1 MIGIYAP
8 TELHAEILAAIHTYP
23 RLHELVQLYLPF
35 EDSGKLAGDGNTIF
49 VMDGAINTT
58 PDWWQT
64 TPPIVLPA
72 IPYAASHVVGMV
84 FTRLHNFEEAAP
96 LLSHLSAC
104 WQAVEQY
111 ALLVNGFAYEPTT
124 NTHNVS
130 NDYTALHNHAVCLH
144 YGAGDSPA
152 PLEQLLNSYDAALAA
167 AEQPW
172 QRAFTAAQ
180 MATLLTDSGMLE
192 QATRLLGEA
201 IALQGIDTHA
211 LHQLKWLRC
220 TTRLQMLAVPYNQQL
235 LEALKAEMW
244 EVLGYYEAWN
254 RLTEQGLLL
263 TEAAQVAN
271 ISESFAEALG
281 YINKAIQLLDAE
293 QLPELAANAQLKKGI
308 LLYTWAQKGQPQF
321 YRAAKDAF
329 LAALRVFNRTNAP
342 HVFADIHHYLGI
354 IYSEIPDEV
363 QKKSVWAGVSVSS
376 FMEALNF
383 YNKVDYPYEFA
394 QICHHFGN
402 AYTKYPAAALGDNF
416 EKALNWYRE
425 ALDVRTAEHYPMERC
440 LTLCNYLYAA
450 WQAGN
455 PGDGYSEERWQ
466 DMWAR
471 AQELKTLATCQ
482 ALLTEAQ
489 QWLDV
494 LVKAKAE

>member
-8 TELHAEILAAIHTYP
+8 TELHADIQAAIHTYP
-23 RLHELVQLYLPF
+23 RLHELVQLYPPF
-35 EDSGKLAGDGNTIF
+35 EDAGKLAGDGNIIC
-49 VMDGAINTT
+49 VADGAISTA

-64 TPPIVLPA
+64 APPVVMPA
-72 IPYAASHVVGMV
+72 IPYTAGHVVGMALA
-84 FTRLHNFEEAAP
+84 RLHNFEEAAP
-96 LLSHLSAC
+96 LLGHLPAC
-104 WQAVEQY
+104 WQALEQY
-111 ALLVNGFAYEPTT
+111 ALLVNGYAYEPTPGML
-124 NTHNVS
+124 S
-130 NDYTALHNHAVCLH
+130 GYTALHNHAVCLH
-144 YGAGDSPA
+144 YGAGHSLA
-152 PLEQLLNSYDAALAA
+152 PLEQLLNAYDAALAA
-167 AEQPW
+167 AEHPG

-180 MATLLTDSGMLE
+180 MATLLTDSGMVE
-192 QATRLLGEA
+192 QASQLLGEA

-211 LHQLKWLRC
+211 LHHLKWLRC
-220 TTRLQMLAVPYNQQL
+220 TARLQMLGVPYDLQL
-235 LEALKAEMW
+235 LEILKTEMW

-263 TEAAQVAN
+263 VEAAHVAN

-293 QLPELAANAQLKKGI
+293 QLAELTAHAQLKKGI

-329 LAALRVFNRTNAP
+329 LAALKVFNRTDAP

-354 IYSEIPDEV
+354 VYSEIPDEV

-376 FMEALNF
+376 FQEALNF

-394 QICHHFGN
+394 QVCHHFGN

-425 ALDVRTAEHYPMERC
+425 ALDVRTAEHYPLERC
-440 LTLCNYLYAA
+440 LTLSNYLDAA
-450 WQAGN
+450 WKAGN

-466 DMWAR
+466 DMWER
-471 AQELKTLATCQ
+471 AQELKALATDEDLR
-482 ALLTEAQ
+482 AEAQ
-489 QWLDV
+489 QWLDA
-494 LVKAKAE
+494 LVQAKAG

>member
-1 MIGIYAP
+1 MMIGIYAP
-8 TELHAEILAAIHTYP
+8 TELHAEILAAIHNYP
-23 RLHELVQLYLPF
+23 RLHELVQLHPPPADAAMLP
-35 EDSGKLAGDGNTIF
+35 ADGNTI
-49 VMDGAINTT
+49 VVANGGISTT
-58 PDWWQT
+58 PDWWQSG
-64 TPPIVLPA
+64 PPVLMPG
-72 IPYAASHVVGMV
+72 IPYTARYAVGMV
-84 FTRLHNFEEAAP
+84 LARLHNFEEAAP
-96 LLSHLSAC
+96 LLGEVPAC

-111 ALLVNGFAYEPTT
+111 ALLVNGFTYVPTT
-124 NTHNVS
+124 NAPGT
-130 NDYTALHNHAVCLH
+130 DYTALHNHAVCLH

-152 PLEQLLNSYDAALAA
+152 PLEQLLNAYDAALAA
-167 AEQPW
+167 AEQTV
-172 QRAFTAAQ
+172 QKAFTTAQ
-180 MATLLTDSGMLE
+180 MATLLIDSGMLE
-192 QATRLLGEA
+192 QAIQLLREA
-201 IALQGIDTHA
+201 MAMPALDTHA
-211 LHQLKWLRC
+211 VHHLKWLRC
-220 TTRLQMLAVPYNQQL
+220 TARLQMLAVPYDLAL
-235 LEALKAEMW
+235 LEVLKTEMW

-263 TEAAQVAN
+263 AEAAQVAN

-329 LAALRVFNRTNAP
+329 LAALQVFNRTHAP

-376 FMEALNF
+376 FQEALNF

-394 QICHHFGN
+394 QVCHHFGN

-425 ALDVRTAEHYPMERC
+425 ALDVRTAEHYPLERC
-440 LTLCNYLYAA
+440 LTLSNYLDAA
-450 WQAGN
+450 WKAGN

-466 DMWAR
+466 DMWER
-471 AQELKTLATCQ
+471 AQDLKALANDQ
-482 ALLTEAQ
+482 ALSAEAQ
-489 QWLDV
+489 QWLDA
-494 LVKAKAE
+494 LVQAKAE

>member
-8 TELHAEILAAIHTYP
+8 TELHAEILAAIHNYP
-23 RLHELVQLYLPF
+23 RLHELVQLYPPF
-35 EDSGKLAGDGNTIF
+35 EDAGKLPGDANTIG
-49 VMDGAINTT
+49 VADGTIQLAT
-58 PDWWQT
+58 DWWQSG
-64 TPPIVLPA
+64 PPVLLPA
-72 IPYAASHVVGMV
+72 IPYTAGHIVGIV
-84 FTRLHNFEEAAP
+84 LTRLHNFEEAAP
-96 LLSHLSAC
+96 LLSRLPAC

-111 ALLVNGFAYEPTT
+111 ALLVNGFAYEPTP
-124 NTHNVS
+124 NTHNLAT
-130 NDYTALHNHAVCLH
+130 DYTTLHNHAVCLH

-152 PLEQLLNSYDAALAA
+152 PLEQLLNAYDAALAA
-167 AEQPW
+167 AEQPG

-192 QATRLLGEA
+192 QATQLLGEA

-211 LHQLKWLRC
+211 LHHLKWLRC
-220 TTRLQMLAVPYNQQL
+220 TARLQMLAVPYDQQL
-235 LEALKAEMW
+235 LEVLKTEMW

-263 TEAAQVAN
+263 AEAAQVAN

-293 QLPELAANAQLKKGI
+293 KLPELAANAQLKKGI

-329 LAALRVFNRTNAP
+329 LAALQVFNRTDAP

-354 IYSEIPDEV
+354 IYSEIPDGV

-376 FMEALNF
+376 FQEALNF

-394 QICHHFGN
+394 QVCHHFGN

-425 ALDVRTAEHYPMERC
+425 ALDVRTAELYPLERC
-440 LTLCNYLYAA
+440 LTLSNYLDAA
-450 WQAGN
+450 WKAGN

-466 DMWAR
+466 DMWER
-471 AQELKTLATCQ
+471 AQELKALAADE
-482 ALLTEAQ
+482 ALHTEAQ
-489 QWLDV
+489 QWLDA
-494 LVKAKAE
+494 LVQAKAG